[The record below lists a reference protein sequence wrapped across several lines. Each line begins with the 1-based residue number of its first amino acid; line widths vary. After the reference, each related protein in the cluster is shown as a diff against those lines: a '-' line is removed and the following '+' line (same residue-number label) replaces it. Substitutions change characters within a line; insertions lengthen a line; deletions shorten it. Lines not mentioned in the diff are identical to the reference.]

1 MISDFDKAN
10 MADIL
15 AGNGDW
21 FTAELL
27 RLIAKADFENK
38 AKIRLGFPEVVQA
51 YDAWMESGDDDD

>member
-21 FTAELL
+21 FTAQLL
-27 RLIAKADFENK
+27 RLIAGADFENK
-38 AKIRLGFPEVVQA
+38 AKLRLGFPDVVQA
-51 YDAWMESGDDDD
+51 YDAWMESRDDD